1 MFCIISIRLRDTP
14 SFLVYL
20 LQKDTISLL
29 KQKVVR
35 VMISKIDEIKKEVAK
50 VVVGQEKMIDSLLIA
65 LMCEGHIL
73 IEGVPGL
80 AKTTTVNA
88 LSKALGLNF
97 KRVQFTP
104 DLLPSDILGAEI
116 YDPQSNQ
123 FKIKKGPIFTNLLL
137 ADEIN
142 RAPAKVQSALLEVM
156 QEKQVTLGDTT
167 FKLDP
172 PFFVMATQ
180 NPVEQEGVYQLPE
193 AQLDRFML
201 KLIVDYNT
209 KTEEL
214 EIARRISSGKFQE
227 ISAVLSH
234 DDLEKLKQ
242 QIKEVHVDTE
252 VEEYMIELVS
262 ATRNPSDYGLEDVK
276 DFIQFGASPRVSIDM
291 FKAVKAM
298 AFMRGKD
305 FVTPVDVAYIAKEI
319 MRHRI
324 VLTYEAEAEG
334 ITTDEIIQKVL
345 ETVAIP

>member
-1 MFCIISIRLRDTP
+1 MSNKLSD
-14 SFLVYL
+14 
-20 LQKDTISLL
+20 
-29 KQKVVR
+29 
-35 VMISKIDEIKKEVAK
+35 IKKEVAK

-65 LMCEGHIL
+65 LLCDGHIL

-88 LSKALGLNF
+88 LAQSLGLNF
-97 KRVQFTP
+97 KRAQFTP

-116 YDPQSNQ
+116 YDPQNNQ

-156 QEKQVTLGDTT
+156 QEKQVTLGDST
-167 FKLDP
+167 FQIDR

-201 KLIVDYNT
+201 KLVVDYNT
-209 KTEEL
+209 KSEEL
-214 EIARRISSGKFQE
+214 EIARRISSGKMEQ
-227 ISAVLSH
+227 IQAVVDK
-234 DDLEKLKQ
+234 DDLEA
-242 QIKEVHVDTE
+242 IKKEIAAVHVDE
-252 VEEYMIELVS
+252 QVEEYMIELVA
-262 ATRNPSDYGLEDVK
+262 ATRSPEDYGLEDIK

-298 AFMRGKD
+298 AYLREKD
-305 FVTPVDVAYIAKEI
+305 FVTPVDVAYIAKEL

-324 VLTYEAEAEG
+324 VLSYEAEAEG
-334 ITTDEIIQKVL
+334 VTTDEIIQKVL

>member
-1 MFCIISIRLRDTP
+1 
-14 SFLVYL
+14 
-20 LQKDTISLL
+20 
-29 KQKVVR
+29 
-35 VMISKIDEIKKEVAK
+35 MISKIEAVKKEVAK

-65 LMCEGHIL
+65 FLCDGHIL

-88 LSKALGLNF
+88 LAKSLGLNF
-97 KRVQFTP
+97 KRAQFTP
-104 DLLPSDILGAEI
+104 DLLPADILGAEI
-116 YDPQSNQ
+116 YDPQNNL

-167 FKLDP
+167 FKIEP

-201 KLIVDYNT
+201 KLVVDYNS
-209 KTEEL
+209 KDEEL
-214 EIARRISSGKFQE
+214 QIARRISSGEFEE
-227 ISAVLSH
+227 IKPVLNI
-234 DDLEKLKQ
+234 DEIYE
-242 QIKEVHVDTE
+242 IKKAIKAIHVDAE
-252 VEEYMIELVS
+252 VEEYMITLVD
-262 ATRNPSDYGLEDVK
+262 ATRNPQNYGLDSIKEY
-276 DFIQFGASPRVSIDM
+276 IQFGASPRVSIDM
-291 FKAVKAM
+291 FKTVKAM

-305 FVTPVDVAYIAKEI
+305 FVTPVDVAYIVKEL

>member
-1 MFCIISIRLRDTP
+1 
-14 SFLVYL
+14 
-20 LQKDTISLL
+20 
-29 KQKVVR
+29 
-35 VMISKIDEIKKEVAK
+35 MISKIDIVKKEVAK
-50 VVVGQEKMIDSLLIA
+50 VVVGQDKMIDSLLIA
-65 LMCEGHIL
+65 FLCEGHIL

-88 LSKALGLNF
+88 LAKSLGLDF
-97 KRVQFTP
+97 KRAQFTP

-116 YDPQSNQ
+116 YDPQNNQ

-201 KLIVDYNT
+201 KLVVDYNT
-209 KTEEL
+209 KDEEL
-214 EIARRISSGKFQE
+214 EIARRISSGNFE
-227 ISAVLSH
+227 TIEAVLQKEDILALKEAIKAIHIDSQV
-234 DDLEKLKQ
+234 EK
-242 QIKEVHVDTE
+242 
-252 VEEYMIELVS
+252 YMIELVN
-262 ATRNPSDYGLEDVK
+262 ATRNPSDYGLDDIK
-276 DFIQFGASPRVSIDM
+276 DYIQFGASPRVSIDM

-298 AFMRGKD
+298 AFMREKD
-305 FVTPVDVAYIAKEI
+305 FVTPVDVAYIAKEL

-334 ITTDEIIQKVL
+334 ITSDEIIQKVL

>member
-1 MFCIISIRLRDTP
+1 M
-14 SFLVYL
+14 V
-20 LQKDTISLL
+20 
-29 KQKVVR
+29 
-35 VMISKIDEIKKEVAK
+35 SKIQDIKNEVAK
-50 VVVGQEKMIDSLLIA
+50 VVVGQEKMIDGLLIA
-65 LMCEGHIL
+65 LLCDGHIL

-88 LSKALGLNF
+88 LATSLGLNF
-97 KRVQFTP
+97 KRAQFTP

-116 YDPQSNQ
+116 YDPQNNS

-156 QEKQVTLGDTT
+156 QEKQITLGDTS
-167 FKLDP
+167 FKLEP

-201 KLIVDYNT
+201 KLVVNYNT
-209 KTEEL
+209 KEEEL
-214 EIARRISSGKFQE
+214 EIARRISNGSSEVIKAVISANELEEIKQE
-227 ISAVLSH
+227 I
-234 DDLEKLKQ
+234 KN
-242 QIKEVHVDTE
+242 VHVDTE
-252 VEEYMIELVS
+252 VEIYMIELVN
-262 ATRNPSDYGLEDVK
+262 ATRNPSSYGLEELEE
-276 DFIQFGASPRVSIDM
+276 FIHFGASPRVSIDI

-298 AFMRGKD
+298 AYMRGKD
-305 FVTPVDVAYIAKEI
+305 FVTPVDVAYIVKEI

-324 VLTYEAEAEG
+324 VLSYEAEAEG

-345 ETVAIP
+345 EKVVIP

>member
-1 MFCIISIRLRDTP
+1 
-14 SFLVYL
+14 
-20 LQKDTISLL
+20 
-29 KQKVVR
+29 
-35 VMISKIDEIKKEVAK
+35 MISKIEAVKKEVAK

-65 LMCEGHIL
+65 FLCEGHIL

-88 LSKALGLNF
+88 LAKALGLGF
-97 KRVQFTP
+97 KRVQFTH
-104 DLLPSDILGAEI
+104 DLLPADILGAEI
-116 YDPQSNQ
+116 YDPQNNS

-167 FKLDP
+167 FKIEP

-201 KLIVDYNT
+201 KLVVDYNS
-209 KTEEL
+209 KDEEL
-214 EIARRISSGKFQE
+214 KIARRISSGEFEE
-227 ISAVLSH
+227 IKAILSKVEL
-234 DDLEKLKQ
+234 DE
-242 QIKEVHVDTE
+242 IKKAIKDIHIDAE
-252 VEEYMIELVS
+252 VEEYMIELVN
-262 ATRNPSDYGLEDVK
+262 ATRNPQDYGLDKIKEY
-276 DFIQFGASPRVSIDM
+276 IQFGASPRVSIDM
-291 FKAVKAM
+291 FKSVKAM

-305 FVTPVDVAYIAKEI
+305 FETPVDVAYIVKEL

-345 ETVAIP
+345 ETVSIP

>member
-1 MFCIISIRLRDTP
+1 
-14 SFLVYL
+14 
-20 LQKDTISLL
+20 
-29 KQKVVR
+29 
-35 VMISKIDEIKKEVAK
+35 MISKIELIKKEVSK

-65 LMCEGHIL
+65 LFCEGHIL

-88 LSKALGLNF
+88 LAKSLGLNF
-97 KRVQFTP
+97 KRAQFTP

-116 YDPQSNQ
+116 YDPKNNS

-156 QEKQVTLGDTT
+156 QEKQVTLGDAT
-167 FKLDP
+167 FKLEP

-201 KLIVDYNT
+201 KLIVSYNT
-209 KTEEL
+209 KEEEL
-214 EIARRISSGKFQE
+214 EIARRVSSGSFE
-227 ISAVLSH
+227 AISAVVTN
-234 DDLEKLKQ
+234 DDINE
-242 QIKEVHVDTE
+242 IKEAIKNVHVDKE
-252 VEEYMIELVS
+252 VEEYMIDLVN
-262 ATRNPSDYGLEDVK
+262 ATRYPSEYGLDEIK
-276 DFIQFGASPRVSIDM
+276 DYIQFGASPRVSIDM

-298 AFMRGKD
+298 AFMRQKD
-305 FVTPVDVAYIAKEI
+305 FVTPVDVAYIAKEL

-334 ITTDEIIQKVL
+334 VTTDEIIQKVL
-345 ETVAIP
+345 QKVAIP

>member
-1 MFCIISIRLRDTP
+1 M
-14 SFLVYL
+14 
-20 LQKDTISLL
+20 
-29 KQKVVR
+29 
-35 VMISKIDEIKKEVAK
+35 SKLAEIKKEVSK

-65 LMCEGHIL
+65 FLCEGHIL

-88 LSKALGLNF
+88 LAKSLGLNF
-97 KRVQFTP
+97 KRAQFTP

-116 YDPQSNQ
+116 YDPQNNA

-156 QEKQVTLGDTT
+156 QEKQVTLGDET
-167 FKLDP
+167 FKLEL

-201 KLIVDYNT
+201 KLVVDYNT
-209 KTEEL
+209 KDEEL
-214 EIARRISSGKFQE
+214 EIARRISSGNFEE
-227 ISAVLSH
+227 IEAVISKE
-234 DDLEKLKQ
+234 DIDELKSK
-242 QIKEVHVDTE
+242 IKEVHVDSE
-252 VEEYMIELVS
+252 VEEYMIELVN
-262 ATRNPSDYGLEDVK
+262 ATRNPSDYGLEELK
-276 DFIQFGASPRVSIDM
+276 DLIQFGASPRVSIDM

-298 AFMRGKD
+298 AFMRDKD
-305 FVTPVDVAYIAKEI
+305 FVTPVDVAYIAKEL

-334 ITTDEIIQKVL
+334 ITTEEIIQKVL
-345 ETVAIP
+345 ETVKIP

>member
-1 MFCIISIRLRDTP
+1 
-14 SFLVYL
+14 
-20 LQKDTISLL
+20 
-29 KQKVVR
+29 
-35 VMISKIDEIKKEVAK
+35 MISKIELIKKEVSK

-65 LMCEGHIL
+65 LFCEGHIL

-88 LSKALGLNF
+88 LAKSLGLNF
-97 KRVQFTP
+97 KRAQFTP

-116 YDPQSNQ
+116 YDPKNNS

-156 QEKQVTLGDTT
+156 QEKQVTLGDAT
-167 FKLDP
+167 FKLEP

-201 KLIVDYNT
+201 KLIVSYNT
-209 KTEEL
+209 KEEEL
-214 EIARRISSGKFQE
+214 EIARRVSSGSFE
-227 ISAVLSH
+227 AISAVVTN
-234 DDLEKLKQ
+234 DDINE
-242 QIKEVHVDTE
+242 IKESIKNVHVDKE
-252 VEEYMIELVS
+252 VEEYMINLVN
-262 ATRNPSDYGLEDVK
+262 ATRYPSEYGLDEIK
-276 DFIQFGASPRVSIDM
+276 DYIQFGASPRVSIDM

-298 AFMRGKD
+298 AFMRQKD
-305 FVTPVDVAYIAKEI
+305 FVTPVDVAYIAKEL

-334 ITTDEIIQKVL
+334 VTTDEIIQKVL
-345 ETVAIP
+345 QRVAIP

>member
-1 MFCIISIRLRDTP
+1 
-14 SFLVYL
+14 
-20 LQKDTISLL
+20 
-29 KQKVVR
+29 
-35 VMISKIDEIKKEVAK
+35 MINKIKEVKKEVAK
-50 VVVGQEKMIDSLLIA
+50 VVVGQEKMVDSLLIA
-65 LMCEGHIL
+65 LLCEGHIL

-88 LSKALGLNF
+88 LSKALGLHF
-97 KRVQFTP
+97 KRAQFTP

-116 YDPQSNQ
+116 YDPQTNQ

-156 QEKQVTLGDTT
+156 QEKQVTIGDTT
-167 FKLDP
+167 FKIEL

-201 KLIVDYNT
+201 KLVVGYNT
-209 KTEEL
+209 KEEEL
-214 EIARRISSGKFQE
+214 EIARRISSGKFE
-227 ISAVLSH
+227 TINAVLNATQ
-234 DDLEKLKQ
+234 LEELKKAV
-242 QIKEVHVDTE
+242 KEVHVDAE
-252 VEEYMIELVS
+252 VEEYMIELVN
-262 ATRNPSDYGLEDVK
+262 ATRHPEQYGLDEVK
-276 DFIQFGASPRVSIDM
+276 EYIQFGASPRVSIDM

-305 FVTPVDVAYIAKEI
+305 FVTPVDVAYIVKEL
-319 MRHRI
+319 MRHRL

-334 ITTDEIIQKVL
+334 ITADSIIQKVI
-345 ETVAIP
+345 ETVSIP